1 MAERQSLLGNN
12 NRNELDNTSQLK
24 KKIYNGR
31 YFRCFF
37 IGQWPA
43 LHVIWMTLLANFFV
57 SFPTEAT
64 NDSHKKIQYN
74 ITLMSKAIR
83 GVVLLLYP
91 LMGWLAEA
99 YITYYK
105 SIGGGLYLILTSMT
119 IACGL
124 SVTGLF
130 DNSINIEVWY
140 WVLAATALTMS
151 FLGNG
156 LFSANAIQLGT
167 DQMLEASSEQ
177 LSSFVHW
184 YYWATQVGGPVGYC
198 VIMVI
203 GLACDWHGYTMGTYF
218 IATVLSLSQVILTIM
233 AITMFHSTKG
243 KLSIQPTRKNTISTI
258 FNVLR
263 YAKKHKYPQR
273 RSALT
278 YWEDRFPSR
287 IDLGK
292 EKYGGPFTAEEVENT
307 KSFLRILVLLISLFG
322 IYTVDNTSNLT
333 EDIVHGSNS
342 SNTSLHLDPSI
353 QMFIIHNTKFV
364 NQMTLLL
371 LIPLYQLAIKP
382 LLNNYVPSMVKRFW
396 MGLLCALLS
405 SVTAMVIKIIA
416 NTGHDNT
423 MCRSS
428 LFHNVDRHN
437 INTLL
442 ALLAIPQ
449 VLLGLAELLVFLTGL
464 EFILAQAP
472 RKVQG
477 LLIGLWYA
485 MGVIKQGND
494 YTDDYKMDK
503 CVVYITRCCL
513 TLISLIAYS
522 IVLYFYKYRNR
533 DDIVDRYNL
542 AANKVANAI
551 SRREQERGALKQ
563 NSLRVSIYSSN
574 RTSINSDGE
583 RTTYIFNEDN

>member
-1 MAERQSLLGNN
+1 MAERQSLLGKNT
-12 NRNELDNTSQLK
+12 RDQQDNSSQLK
-24 KKIYNGR
+24 KKIYNAR

-37 IGQWPA
+37 IGQWPV

-57 SFPTEAT
+57 NFPTEAT
-64 NDSHKKIQYN
+64 KDSHKTVQYK

-83 GVVLLLYP
+83 GIVLLLYP

-119 IACGL
+119 IAFGL
-124 SVTGLF
+124 SITALF
-130 DNSINIEVWY
+130 DNSIMTEVWY
-140 WVLAATALTMS
+140 WVLAGTALAMS

-167 DQMLEASSEQ
+167 DQMIEASSEQ

-184 YYWATQVGGPVGYC
+184 YYWATQLGGSVGYC
-198 VIMVI
+198 MIIVI
-203 GLACDWHGYTMGTYF
+203 GFACGWHGYQMTVYF
-218 IATVLSLSQVILTIM
+218 LATVLCLSQVILTIM
-233 AITMFHSTKG
+233 AITIFHSAKV

-258 FNVLR
+258 FSVLR

-273 RSALT
+273 RSAMT
-278 YWEDRFPSR
+278 YWEDRLPSR

-292 EKYGGPFTAEEVENT
+292 EKYGGPFAAEEVENT

-322 IYTVDNTSNLT
+322 IYTVDDTSSLT
-333 EDIVHGSNS
+333 EYIVHGSNS
-342 SNTSLHLDPSI
+342 SNTSLHLYPSI
-353 QMFIIHNTKFV
+353 QMFIIHNTEFI
-364 NQMTLLL
+364 NQLTLLL
-371 LIPLYQLAIKP
+371 LVPLYQLAIKP

-405 SVTAMVIKIIA
+405 SVTALVIKIIA
-416 NTGHDNT
+416 STDEHDNT
-423 MCRSS
+423 KCRSS
-428 LFHNVDRHN
+428 LFVNQYG

-449 VLLGLAELLVFLTGL
+449 VLRGLAELLVFLTGL

-485 MGVIKQGND
+485 IGIIKQGND
-494 YTDDYKMDK
+494 YTDDFYKNDK
-503 CVVYITRCCL
+503 CIVYITRCCL
-513 TLISLIAYS
+513 TLISLIVYS

-542 AANKVANAI
+542 AANKVANTI
-551 SRREQERGALKQ
+551 SRREQEKGSLQ
-563 NSLRVSIYSSN
+563 ENSFRVSVLSN
-574 RTSINSDGE
+574 RTSINSEGE
-583 RTTYIFNEDN
+583 RTTYIFNEQ